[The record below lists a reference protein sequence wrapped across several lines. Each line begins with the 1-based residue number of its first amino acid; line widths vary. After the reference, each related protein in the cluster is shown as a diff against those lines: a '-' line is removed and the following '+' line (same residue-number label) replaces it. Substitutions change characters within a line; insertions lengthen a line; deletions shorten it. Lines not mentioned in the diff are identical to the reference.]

1 MRNHIKRE
9 VEGLMRL
16 DTNFRNND
24 KALVLQVWRNHG
36 LELSPEQIERFKMA
50 PSVDS
55 ILRRRRELS
64 SKYPPTKEVLE
75 QRYKHYKSHIEE
87 FSKQSFIVRLL
98 KRKGI

>member
-1 MRNHIKRE
+1 MGNQIKRE

-36 LELSPEQIERFKMA
+36 LELTPKQIEMFKTA
-50 PSVDS
+50 PSADS

-64 SKYPPTKEVLE
+64 PKYPPTKAVME
-75 QRYKHYKSHIEE
+75 QRYKHYKAHMEE
-87 FSKQSFIVRLL
+87 FSKQNLIVRFL